1 MRHPLAPAR
10 LPGPRKLAATGRQL
24 AARVPSATV
33 DSAPASSQMNL
44 QDRINEMQRMFEQR
58 KQMVQGQNS
67 RPN

>member
-1 MRHPLAPAR
+1 
-10 LPGPRKLAATGRQL
+10 
-24 AARVPSATV
+24 
-33 DSAPASSQMNL
+33 MNL